1 MALQATLEATCL
13 QYHAQVETR
22 GLIQKQSY
30 EIKELRKKNEDSDLL
45 TAKLRLVV
53 DLEMKKVSDAKSEL
67 KSMAKKHAKD
77 LGVIQEQVAKL
88 IGEVAELRSTKDKV
102 ITEFK
107 SSAEF
112 EGLKSTCLDEGFQ
125 SYMKAIRGNNL
136 NILYYKTINF

>member
-1 MALQATLEATCL
+1 MISGKSPNGKINMALQATLEATCL

-22 GLIQKQSY
+22 GLIQKQGY

-77 LGVIQEQVAKL
+77 LDVIQEQVAKL
-88 IGEVAELRSTKDKV
+88 IGEVAELRSTKDKAHLV
-102 ITEFK
+102 IKTYQD
-107 SSAEF
+107 SA
-112 EGLKSTCLDEGFQ
+112 
-125 SYMKAIRGNNL
+125 
-136 NILYYKTINF
+136 LYDSDLHRKLYIFA